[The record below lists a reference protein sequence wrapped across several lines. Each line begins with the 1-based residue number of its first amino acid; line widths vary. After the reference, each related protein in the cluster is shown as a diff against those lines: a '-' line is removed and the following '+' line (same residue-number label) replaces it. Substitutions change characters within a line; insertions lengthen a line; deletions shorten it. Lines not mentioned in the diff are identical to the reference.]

1 MPIEALALLRLQT
14 LHTSARLERLDDA
27 LIVHTGASFATEP
40 EQLAEALAG
49 LVGQAALAQHDD
61 PRGILFIPDVA
72 APQARSY
79 DAVVEEVGEGGVWAA
94 PALFRSRAEEPRA
107 STASYEQ
114 APDFGAL
121 LGNVLAQLPPSLLSA
136 ASAAAQG
143 DRGALDA
150 VSAQMQALLGSS
162 PELQQLAGQLGG
174 MLGQTA
180 PGAAAPAGSELAKLE
195 DMFAS
200 FGGGAAAEASL
211 HQLASQMEAELAAD
225 PGKLAALAQQLLGK
239 QDDDEDDEK

>member
-14 LHTSARLERLDDA
+14 LHTSARAERLDDA
-27 LIVHTGASFATEP
+27 LIVHTGVSFATEP
-40 EQLAEALAG
+40 EQLAEALAA
-49 LVGQAALAQHDD
+49 LVGESALAQHDD

-72 APQARSY
+72 APRGRSY

-94 PALFRSRAEEPRA
+94 PALESFG
-107 STASYEQ
+107 Q

-121 LGNVLAQLPPSLLSA
+121 LGDMLAQLPPSILAA

-143 DRGALDA
+143 DRGALDV
-150 VSAQMQALLGSS
+150 VSAQVQALLGSS
-162 PELQQLAGQLGG
+162 PQLQQLAGQLGG
-174 MLGQTA
+174 MLGDA
-180 PGAAAPAGSELAKLE
+180 GPGAPLPAGSELAKLE

-211 HQLASQMEAELAAD
+211 HQLASHMQSELSAD
-225 PGKLAALAQQLLGK
+225 PAKFEQLAQQLLGK
-239 QDDDEDDEK
+239 PDDDNDERGKK